1 MVSASRK
8 SGTRTDRE
16 TPRSRLTQR
25 GDRATI
31 SEYQPSPISLR
42 ERAALYRQ
50 RAMEAR
56 NPTKADEYRYIAEM
70 LDRDADVFE
79 YITTT
84 NSREHQLK
92 KL

>member
-1 MVSASRK
+1 M
-8 SGTRTDRE
+8 
-16 TPRSRLTQR
+16 
-25 GDRATI
+25 
-31 SEYQPSPISLR
+31 SEYQPLPTSLR

-56 NPTKADEYRYIAEM
+56 NPTKADEYHYIAEM

-84 NSREHQLK
+84 SQQRVTA
-92 KL
+92 

>member
-1 MVSASRK
+1 
-8 SGTRTDRE
+8 
-16 TPRSRLTQR
+16 
-25 GDRATI
+25 
-31 SEYQPSPISLR
+31 
-42 ERAALYRQ
+42 
-50 RAMEAR
+50 MEAR

-79 YITTT
+79 YITIT